1 MAEKLEGREVIF
13 EFRQLGNVMRVSAMD
28 TLTMTEVIVQC
39 PPSAGEA
46 AFKKSALAR
55 LEMVL
60 RKKGLIAE

>member
-28 TLTMTEVIVQC
+28 TATMTEVIVQC

-55 LEMVL
+55 LEFVL
-60 RKKGLIAE
+60 RKKGLIVE